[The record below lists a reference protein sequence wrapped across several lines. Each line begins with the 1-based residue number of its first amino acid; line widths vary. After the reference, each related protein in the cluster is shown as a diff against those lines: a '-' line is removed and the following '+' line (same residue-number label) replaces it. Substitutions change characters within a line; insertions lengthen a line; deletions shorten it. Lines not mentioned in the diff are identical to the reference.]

1 MVQHALFAQQ
11 RGTHGL
17 SLAVSS
23 MIQGLAGN
31 RTVAVN
37 SATTIATETVILR
50 IINEL
55 IAQLSPQ
62 IEILIERWK
71 TFALVIARLRSELH
85 TREKMTTS
93 TQPMND

>member
-1 MVQHALFAQQ
+1 VSWCVVVQHALFAQQ
-11 RGTHGL
+11 PRTHGF
-17 SLAVSS
+17 SLAVFV
-23 MIQGLAGN
+23 MIHGAAGN

-62 IEILIERWK
+62 IEVVINRWK
-71 TFALVIARLRSELH
+71 TLRLFH
-85 TREKMTTS
+85 PAIT
-93 TQPMND
+93 